1 MDVTRLSFVVIKVID
16 QNVIDEAARRLREA
30 FDPVA
35 IYHFGSSSRGQ
46 ATLDS
51 DLDLLVIV
59 RESTETFIQR
69 AASAYRVLRG
79 LGVPV
84 DVQVY
89 TEQEFRDR
97 AALPVSFERTV
108 AEQGRLLHVA

>member
-1 MDVTRLSFVVIKVID
+1 MKPID
-16 QNVIDEAARRLREA
+16 QGVIDEAVRRLRVA
-30 FDPVA
+30 FDPTA

-51 DLDLLVIV
+51 DLDLLVVI
-59 RESTETFIQR
+59 RESGETFHQR
-69 AASAYRVLRG
+69 ATSAYRALRG

-89 TEQEFRDR
+89 TAKEFRER
-97 AALPVSFERTV
+97 AALPVSFERSV